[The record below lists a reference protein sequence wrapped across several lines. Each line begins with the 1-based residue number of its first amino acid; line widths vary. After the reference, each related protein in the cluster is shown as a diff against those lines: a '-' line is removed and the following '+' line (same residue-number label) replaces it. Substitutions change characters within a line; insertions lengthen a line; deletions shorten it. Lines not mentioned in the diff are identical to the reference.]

1 MVVLAGIAA
10 ACLQPQLQPAY
21 SQPSADSPLK
31 AAAAVGESV
40 SLSLGPL
47 DALARRDPLALLE
60 LASARCSLEIGDY
73 QCIMLKQEKLAGR
86 LTPVQRIRMRYRAT
100 PHSVYLEWLENAG
113 QAKRACYVTGRDM
126 GQDGCE
132 LARIEP
138 AGCIVQL
145 FTREVTIPVNGQQA
159 RASSL
164 QTMDKAGYAGTFRSL
179 ADVHHAAQRREVD
192 RHLARLLGHAEAAAQ
207 VDRAHVREPR
217 GQAAE
222 QLPHLVPV
230 ADVEH
235 AAARVGVQADDARAD
250 AAGELQRLRELEQR
264 DAELRVHAGRAHV
277 LVVTVAV
284 ARVDA
289 QEYLAAGEQPKE
301 VSHRLRPR
309 ALRCV
314 AACHCS

>member
-179 ADVHHAAQRREVD
+179 ADVHHAAQRRGDLDVRYRGTGVVD
-192 RHLARLLGHAEAAAQ
+192 GRPTYVLERHLPYP
-207 VDRAHVREPR
+207 DRASEYPNGCLVLHLDQQWLLPV
-217 GQAAE
+217 GIYTYADAE
-222 QLPHLVPV
+222 Q
-230 ADVEH
+230 
-235 AAARVGVQADDARAD
+235 
-250 AAGELQRLRELEQR
+250 RELIGSYTMVDVHVNVGFESA
-264 DAELRVHAGRAHV
+264 DFEL
-277 LVVTVAV
+277 
-284 ARVDA
+284 
-289 QEYLAAGEQPKE
+289 
-301 VSHRLRPR
+301 
-309 ALRCV
+309 
-314 AACHCS
+314 